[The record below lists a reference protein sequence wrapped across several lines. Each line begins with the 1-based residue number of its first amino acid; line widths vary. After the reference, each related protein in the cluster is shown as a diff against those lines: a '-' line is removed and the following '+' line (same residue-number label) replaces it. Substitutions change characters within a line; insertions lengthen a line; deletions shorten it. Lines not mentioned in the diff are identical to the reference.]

1 MFQSLQHHEVQ
12 HARLPCPLPSKK
24 LQTFKK
30 QTNKRSKP
38 CYVKKQINKNACF
51 IISRHFR
58 ELFQGQLQN
67 PFKLPINS
75 GIHISSEQRFIKIL
89 YDKLGNV
96 RHSHDRTKA
105 FFLHE
110 KLRDQCHKHFFYVER
125 KSGSIQSLQVFQVK
139 RGLMQGLG
147 QEEAG
152 RSEEVG
158 GWEGGVG
165 GREDGKSSYCLAGGC
180 ECTLQLLFLDILLNQ
195 NKNVNHNLI
204 LKKTQRSLRKPP
216 GWWFRAWT

>member
-1 MFQSLQHHEVQ
+1 ML
-12 HARLPCPLPSKK
+12 
-24 LQTFKK
+24 
-30 QTNKRSKP
+30 
-38 CYVKKQINKNACF
+38 KKQINKNPCF
-51 IISRHFR
+51 IISRHFW
-58 ELFQGQLQN
+58 ELFLGQLQN

-75 GIHISSEQRFIKIL
+75 GIHISSEQRFIRIL

-110 KLRDQCHKHFFYVER
+110 KLRDQWHKRFFYVER
-125 KSGSIQSLQVFQVK
+125 QVRQQSLQVFQVK

-180 ECTLQLLFLDILLNQ
+180 ESTLELLFLEVLLNQ
-195 NKNVNHNLI
+195 N
-204 LKKTQRSLRKPP
+204 
-216 GWWFRAWT
+216 